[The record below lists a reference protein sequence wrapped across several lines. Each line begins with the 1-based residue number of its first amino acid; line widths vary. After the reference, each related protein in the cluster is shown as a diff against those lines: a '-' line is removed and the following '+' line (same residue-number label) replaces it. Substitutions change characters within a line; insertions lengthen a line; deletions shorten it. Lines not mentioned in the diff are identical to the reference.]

1 MTDRKTAAELRATA
15 EAATGYDRMVLL
27 HLAAVEE
34 EREAA
39 MDPTARPC
47 RDCGNDGTKL
57 GCNEAACACGHMCI
71 MHMTGGACRADDCP
85 CTRFAVLRCDHS
97 GIGEPGCRVCDARMG
112 RRTVREH
119 ARNRGALSGAEAQ
132 ALEGA
137 LSQCERDLVGARNRI
152 EEGNKAV
159 REALNAGPDESTV
172 GAAKRV
178 VQGRDDWK
186 ARHDQVFAEADRK
199 IDELRRAV
207 KNADAFAHAMAAKAG
222 AAERLAADALRIGL
236 EECERLRAE
245 LVKLA
250 TERSL
255 LDAARDELRAG
266 RAQLESAR
274 AALKGDR
281 EKVGEWWEVW
291 CETGVVDVYRQ
302 RASAQRWARVDGDRL
317 VHVTRW
323 RKKR

>member
-1 MTDRKTAAELRATA
+1 MSDWKTAAELRATA

-236 EECERLRAE
+236 EECERLRREVRGLKVQLIDAEEEASNYAQQAAE
-245 LVKLA
+245 L
-250 TERSL
+250 
-255 LDAARDELRAG
+255 DAMTR
-266 RAQLESAR
+266 
-274 AALKGDR
+274 DR
-281 EKVGEWWEVW
+281 EKVGEWWEV
-291 CETGVVDVYRQ
+291 
-302 RASAQRWARVDGDRL
+302 RAASGLLLMEKLSRPAAFGMKHAADRV

>member
-1 MTDRKTAAELRATA
+1 MSDWKTAAELRAMA

-85 CTRFAVLRCDHS
+85 CTRFA
-97 GIGEPGCRVCDARMG
+97 
-112 RRTVREH
+112 
-119 ARNRGALSGAEAQ
+119 
-132 ALEGA
+132 
-137 LSQCERDLVGARNRI
+137 
-152 EEGNKAV
+152 
-159 REALNAGPDESTV
+159 
-172 GAAKRV
+172 
-178 VQGRDDWK
+178 
-186 ARHDQVFAEADRK
+186 
-199 IDELRRAV
+199 
-207 KNADAFAHAMAAKAG
+207 G

-245 LVKLA
+245 
-250 TERSL
+250 
-255 LDAARDELRAG
+255 RDRWIDVAVAYEDRI
-266 RAQLESAR
+266 
-274 AALKGDR
+274 AALTGDR
-281 EKVGEWWEVW
+281 EKVGEWWEV
-291 CETGVVDVYRQ
+291 
-302 RASAQRWARVDGDRL
+302 RAASGLLLMGKLSRPAAFGMKYAADRL